1 MRSLVPSRSAVNP
14 PKPDWGPRTLD
25 ALMFAAVM
33 IGAVALVAFLGAES
47 ARWAG

>member
-1 MRSLVPSRSAVNP
+1 MRSLVSPRPAVSRP
-14 PKPDWGPRTLD
+14 RPDWGPRTLD
-25 ALMFAAVM
+25 ALMFAVVM